1 MSIITA
7 KNLQVNIHNKN
18 ILHGINLTIPES
30 KITVILGPNGSG
42 KSTTLK
48 ALCRLIPYTGSII
61 FQGKELYHINGRN
74 FAKDVAILA
83 QNPVAPDDM
92 TVLDLVK
99 LGRFPHRNF
108 FNFASKDD
116 NQHVHWALSQT
127 NMLDMQDRILHTLSG
142 GERQR
147 AWIAMALAQ
156 RPKILFLD
164 EPTSYLDICHQLE
177 IIELVKKLN
186 TDLKLTIVMVLHD
199 ITQALACAEQ
209 IIVIKQGLV
218 AATGTPDIVDKN
230 LLAEV
235 FNVTVDEFHCSNNQR
250 AIVPISLK

>member
-1 MSIITA
+1 
-7 KNLQVNIHNKN
+7 
-18 ILHGINLTIPES
+18 
-30 KITVILGPNGSG
+30 
-42 KSTTLK
+42 
-48 ALCRLIPYTGSII
+48 PYTGSIT
-61 FQGKELYHINGRN
+61 FQGKELYHIDGRN

-147 AWIAMALAQ
+147 TWIAMALAQ